1 MNAQLPR
8 WVDLGLIPLL
18 NLIVATVV
26 SRLTPPPSAATRAL
40 VAGLRLPGE
49 AAAPAAARGD

>member
-18 NLIVATVV
+18 NLI
-26 SRLTPPPSAATRAL
+26 AAFL
-40 VAGLRLPGE
+40 VAGLVVLLVGE
-49 AAAPAAARGD
+49 DPIEAVRIIVYGALG